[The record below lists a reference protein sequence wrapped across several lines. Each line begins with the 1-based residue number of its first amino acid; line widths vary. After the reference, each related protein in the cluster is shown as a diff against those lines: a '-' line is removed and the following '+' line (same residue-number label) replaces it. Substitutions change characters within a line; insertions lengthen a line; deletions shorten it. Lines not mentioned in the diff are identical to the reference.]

1 MYSNFILSLY
11 IIYELNDRP
20 HNASNNFPL
29 KYCSFGTVKLLRNAA
44 KSKFTCNGW
53 GTAFDGEV
61 HAVLVMTLLEILQ
74 FLVKIIVYQL
84 ILIIKKKVIL
94 ELSEGP
100 TDGINYGTDAAE
112 NNWVLALARQIQ
124 NLA

>member
-1 MYSNFILSLY
+1 MH

-84 ILIIKKKVIL
+84 ILIIKKKM
-94 ELSEGP
+94 SF
-100 TDGINYGTDAAE
+100 
-112 NNWVLALARQIQ
+112 
-124 NLA
+124 